1 MTTESITYIP
11 CEICN
16 SNVLFDSYIEHV
28 ERCFVVSASHNY
40 LQQTIQQSIQHDRQS
55 QQPMMQTILQLNSL
69 LNSEDEQEN
78 ESTQIHLNSDMFF
91 INSSNN
97 SVIPLSRS
105 ANELFTI
112 IPLLLGENTRDSYEI
127 NLEIQE
133 MTGGNVLVPVK
144 NKEAAYTII
153 EESELDD
160 EFGSNDSS
168 CAICLDKPE
177 NKQFVRT
184 TCNHVYCK
192 DCIDKWFEMN
202 SKCPICKRDFNDV
215 ESNNS
220 GDDDAVQEDSSSYQQ
235 SISSSHCEEE
245 NVEQEEVEFVS

>member
-1 MTTESITYIP
+1 MTTEPIADIP

-16 SNVLFDSYIEHV
+16 SNVPFNSYIEHV
-28 ERCFVVSASHNY
+28 ERCFVVSASQNY
-40 LQQTIQQSIQHDRQS
+40 LQQTIQQSIQHHDRQS

-69 LNSEDEQEN
+69 LNSDDEQEN
-78 ESTQIHLNSDMFF
+78 ESTQIILNSDMFF
-91 INSSNN
+91 INNSNN

-105 ANELFTI
+105 ANELFNI
-112 IPLLLGENTRDSYEI
+112 IPILLGENTRDSYEI

-144 NKEAAYTII
+144 NKEEAYTII
-153 EESELDD
+153 EESDD
-160 EFGSNDSS
+160 DDIRSNSS
-168 CAICLDKPE
+168 YCAICLDKPE

-202 SKCPICKRDFNDV
+202 SKCPICKKDFNDI
-215 ESNNS
+215 EFNNR
-220 GDDDAVQEDSSSYQQ
+220 GDDDADQEDSSSD
-235 SISSSHCEEE
+235 CEEE

>member
-1 MTTESITYIP
+1 MTTEPIADIP

-16 SNVLFDSYIEHV
+16 SNVPFNSYIEHV
-28 ERCFVVSASHNY
+28 ERCFVVSASQNY
-40 LQQTIQQSIQHDRQS
+40 LQQTIQQSIQHHDRQS

-69 LNSEDEQEN
+69 LNSDDDEQDN
-78 ESTQIHLNSDMFF
+78 ESTQIILNSDMFF
-91 INSSNN
+91 INNSNN

-105 ANELFTI
+105 ANELFNI
-112 IPLLLGENTRDSYEI
+112 IPILFSETTRDSYEI

-144 NKEAAYTII
+144 NREKAYTII
-153 EESELDD
+153 EELDHD
-160 EFGSNDSS
+160 LS
-168 CAICLDKPE
+168 CVICLDKPE

-202 SKCPICKRDFNDV
+202 SKCPICKKDFNDI

-220 GDDDAVQEDSSSYQQ
+220 GDDGDQEDSSSD
-235 SISSSHCEEE
+235 CEEE
-245 NVEQEEVEFVS
+245 NVEHENVEHEDVEIVS

>member
-1 MTTESITYIP
+1 MTTEHIAEIP

-16 SNVLFDSYIEHV
+16 SNVPFNSYIEHV
-28 ERCFVVSASHNY
+28 ERCFVVSASQNY
-40 LQQTIQQSIQHDRQS
+40 LQQTIQQSIQHHDQQS

-69 LNSEDEQEN
+69 LNSDDEQEN
-78 ESTQIHLNSDMFF
+78 ESTQIILNSDMFF
-91 INSSNN
+91 INNSNN
-97 SVIPLSRS
+97 SVTPLSRS
-105 ANELFTI
+105 ANELFNI
-112 IPLLLGENTRDSYEI
+112 IPILLGENTIDSYEI

-144 NKEAAYTII
+144 NKEEAYTII
-153 EESELDD
+153 EESDDD
-160 EFGSNDSS
+160 EIISNSSS

-202 SKCPICKRDFNDV
+202 SKCPICKKNFNDV
-215 ESNNS
+215 ESNSS
-220 GDDDAVQEDSSSYQQ
+220 GNDADQEDSYSD
-235 SISSSHCEEE
+235 CEEE